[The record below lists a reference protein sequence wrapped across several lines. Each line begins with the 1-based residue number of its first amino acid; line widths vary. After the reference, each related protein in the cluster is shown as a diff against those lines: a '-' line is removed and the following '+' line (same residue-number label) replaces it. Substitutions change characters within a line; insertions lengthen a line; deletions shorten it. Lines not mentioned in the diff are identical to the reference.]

1 MIVSNVIPFAGP
13 AGPEK
18 LENIDAEAAIL
29 GAVLIDNRLFDELTL
44 RQADFF
50 EPLHGRLYAKAA
62 QIYASDGTCTAMTL
76 APHFAGDDALT
87 SIGGRTYLARL
98 TADGQGLLAPQALAA
113 QIRDLAI
120 RRRLRDGLRG
130 VLDDCENLDK
140 PAESLFAAAGEVTA
154 AEDLASHAATFPLLD
169 IAELEAMPP
178 ARWLVHETISEEG
191 LSIIYGEPGAGKS
204 FVVLDMAL
212 RVSMGLDWHGTRT
225 RQAGVLYIAGE
236 GARGIGK
243 RIAGW
248 RLHHG
253 LDTSQA
259 RFALLPVAV
268 QFMEDADL
276 SRLIHTIDEAVRKL
290 DFPIGMIVIDTVSRA
305 IAGVDENGQ
314 EAMSSFV
321 RACDRVKDHIGGAV
335 IGVHHSGKDKERG
348 MRGSSVLLGAC
359 DAAIRLTKSE
369 RIITLACEKQKD
381 AEEFRPLYMELQ
393 PVEWTDGNTNEYG
406 DAHTT
411 LVPIRAEKPSDSQL
425 GSDII
430 ARAFGMMADAW
441 TEGKPLSSK
450 VQSRDS
456 GRYAP
461 SVFARQLGGDAEAW
475 KTHIT
480 AWLETGCIAY
490 EIFDRRTK
498 TYGLR
503 VISPIV

>member
-1 MIVSNVIPFAGP
+1 MSNVIPFSH

-18 LENIDAEAAIL
+18 LENIDAEAALI
-29 GAVLIDNRLFDELTL
+29 GAVLIDNLLFTELVIS
-44 RQADFF
+44 QADFYD
-50 EPLHGRLYAKAA
+50 PLHGRLFTKAA
-62 QIYASDGTCTAMTL
+62 QIYAKDGVCTAMTL

-98 TADGQGLLAPQALAA
+98 TADGQGLLAPQALAE

-140 PAESLFAAAGEVTA
+140 PALSLFGNAA
-154 AEDLASHAATFPLLD
+154 DLIKTDELVQASITFPLLD

-191 LSIIYGEPGAGKS
+191 LSIVYGEPGAGKS

-212 RVSMGLDWHGTRT
+212 RIALGLDWHGARI

-243 RIAGW
+243 RVAGW

-253 LDTSQA
+253 LDTSHA
-259 RFALLPVAV
+259 HFALLPVAV
-268 QFMEDADL
+268 QFMDDADIAKL
-276 SRLIHTIDEAVRKL
+276 LHTIDEAVRKL
-290 DFPIGMIVIDTVSRA
+290 DFPIGLVVIDTVSRA
-305 IAGVDENGQ
+305 IAGVDENSQ
-314 EAMSSFV
+314 DTMSGFV

-335 IGVHHSGKDKERG
+335 IGVHHSGKDKDRG

-359 DAAIRLTKSE
+359 DAAIRLSKSE
-369 RIITLACEKQKD
+369 RLITLACEKQKD
-381 AEEFRPLYMELQ
+381 AEEFRPLYMELH
-393 PVEWTDGNTNEYG
+393 PVEWTDDNTNEYG

-411 LVPIRAEKPSDSQL
+411 LVPIRAEKPNHGQL
-425 GSDII
+425 SGDVI
-430 ARAFGMMADAW
+430 AKAFGMMADAW

-461 SVFARQLGGDAEAW
+461 MVFTRHLGGEADVW
-475 KTHIT
+475 KNHVL

-490 EIFDRRTK
+490 EIFDKRTK

-503 VISPIV
+503 VIDPIV